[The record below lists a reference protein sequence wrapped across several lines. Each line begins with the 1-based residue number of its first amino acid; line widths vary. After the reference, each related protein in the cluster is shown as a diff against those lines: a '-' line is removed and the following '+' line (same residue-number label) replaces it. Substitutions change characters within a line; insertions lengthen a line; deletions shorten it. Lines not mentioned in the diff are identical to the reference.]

1 MLSIVD
7 DTPELRVL
15 STIPGFNSRIH
26 DSLAVPAGIS
36 DRLPSGRA
44 GRRGSR
50 YRATRCLMDRCGGEV
65 DALLHNTLA
74 ITNVL
79 SVLDA
84 LEIAA
89 EPNRRRLLHLLAR
102 QEQAVGEL
110 AAHFTV
116 SRSAVSQ
123 HLLLLEQAGLVAAR
137 KEGRNR
143 YYRLDP
149 QGMGRLRALVEQ
161 FWTDEL
167 DLLAADAAA
176 FAENRQRPGN
186 TALPQ

>member
-1 MLSIVD
+1 MLHPVEEFRRCPFQSQFRD
-7 DTPELRVL
+7 RQK
-15 STIPGFNSRIH
+15 SRA
-26 DSLAVPAGIS
+26 SF
-36 DRLPSGRA
+36 
-44 GRRGSR
+44 GRRGLS
-50 YRATRCLMDRCGGEV
+50 D
-65 DALLHNTLA
+65 TLA
-74 ITNVL
+74 DTNVL

-89 EPNRRRLLHLLAR
+89 EPNRRRLLRLLAGH
-102 QEQAVGEL
+102 EQAVGEL
-110 AAHFTV
+110 AAHFTI

-123 HLLLLEQAGLVAAR
+123 HLLLLEQAGLVVAR

-149 QGMGRLRALVEQ
+149 EGMGRLRALVEQ

-176 FAENRQRPGN
+176 QAAGRHGSGN
-186 TALPQ
+186 PAPPR

>member
-1 MLSIVD
+1 
-7 DTPELRVL
+7 
-15 STIPGFNSRIH
+15 
-26 DSLAVPAGIS
+26 
-36 DRLPSGRA
+36 
-44 GRRGSR
+44 
-50 YRATRCLMDRCGGEV
+50 
-65 DALLHNTLA
+65 
-74 ITNVL
+74 
-79 SVLDA
+79 VLDA

-102 QEQAVGEL
+102 GEQAVSEL
-110 AAHFTV
+110 AAQFTV

-149 QGMGRLRALVEQ
+149 KGMGRLRELVEQ

-167 DLLAADAAA
+167 DLLASDAAELA
-176 FAENRQRPGN
+176 AQRKGRPKHHM
-186 TALPQ
+186 TEPEIPLQEKDPTHELR

>member
-1 MLSIVD
+1 MQLAASRMFLIGL
-7 DTPELRVL
+7 EL
-15 STIPGFNSRIH
+15 
-26 DSLAVPAGIS
+26 
-36 DRLPSGRA
+36 
-44 GRRGSR
+44 
-50 YRATRCLMDRCGGEV
+50 
-65 DALLHNTLA
+65 ALRNTLA
-74 ITNVL
+74 STNVIL
-79 SVLDA
+79 VLDA

-102 QEQAVGEL
+102 REQAVGEL

-149 QGMGRLRALVEQ
+149 RGMGRLRDLVEQ

-167 DLLAADAAA
+167 DLLASDAAA
-176 FAENRQRPGN
+176 LAAQRQGP
-186 TALPQ
+186 PQDDATHSDTSLQD

>member
-1 MLSIVD
+1 M
-7 DTPELRVL
+7 
-15 STIPGFNSRIH
+15 
-26 DSLAVPAGIS
+26 
-36 DRLPSGRA
+36 
-44 GRRGSR
+44 
-50 YRATRCLMDRCGGEV
+50 
-65 DALLHNTLA
+65 
-74 ITNVL
+74 
-79 SVLDA
+79 LDA

-102 QEQAVGEL
+102 REQAVGEL
-110 AAHFTV
+110 AAQFTV

-149 QGMGRLRALVEQ
+149 GGMGRLRDLVEQ

-167 DLLAADAAA
+167 DLLASDAAELA
-176 FAENRQRPGN
+176 AQRQGP
-186 TALPQ
+186 PQHHMTESETPLQNKGRFT

>member
-1 MLSIVD
+1 M
-7 DTPELRVL
+7 R
-15 STIPGFNSRIH
+15 NA
-26 DSLAVPAGIS
+26 LAS
-36 DRLPSGRA
+36 
-44 GRRGSR
+44 
-50 YRATRCLMDRCGGEV
+50 
-65 DALLHNTLA
+65 
-74 ITNVL
+74 TNVL

-102 QEQAVGEL
+102 SEQSVGEL

-149 QGMGRLRALVEQ
+149 VGMGTLRDLVEQ

-167 DLLAADAAA
+167 DLLASDAAA
-176 FAENRQRPGN
+176 LARQRPGP
-186 TALPQ
+186 PQHHRTQPDTSPQDKDPSHELR

>member
-1 MLSIVD
+1 M
-7 DTPELRVL
+7 T
-15 STIPGFNSRIH
+15 
-26 DSLAVPAGIS
+26 
-36 DRLPSGRA
+36 
-44 GRRGSR
+44 
-50 YRATRCLMDRCGGEV
+50 
-65 DALLHNTLA
+65 
-74 ITNVL
+74 TNVL

-89 EPNRRRLLHLLAR
+89 EPNRRRLLRLLAR

-123 HLLLLEQAGLVAAR
+123 HLLLLEQAGLVIAR

-149 QGMGRLRALVEQ
+149 EGMARLRALVEQ

-176 FAENRQRPGN
+176 LAADRHSPGKS
-186 TALPQ
+186 APPR

>member
-1 MLSIVD
+1 M
-7 DTPELRVL
+7 
-15 STIPGFNSRIH
+15 H
-26 DSLAVPAGIS
+26 
-36 DRLPSGRA
+36 
-44 GRRGSR
+44 
-50 YRATRCLMDRCGGEV
+50 
-65 DALLHNTLA
+65 LHNALVD
-74 ITNVL
+74 TNVL

-102 QEQAVGEL
+102 QELAVGEL
-110 AAHFTV
+110 AVHFTV

-149 QGMGRLRALVEQ
+149 GGMGQLRELVEQ

-167 DLLAADAAA
+167 ELLASDAAA
-176 FAENRQRPGN
+176 LARQPSRAPATSRHPVGYCVSR
-186 TALPQ
+186 

>member
-1 MLSIVD
+1 MF
-7 DTPELRVL
+7 E
-15 STIPGFNSRIH
+15 
-26 DSLAVPAGIS
+26 AGN
-36 DRLPSGRA
+36 G
-44 GRRGSR
+44 
-50 YRATRCLMDRCGGEV
+50 
-65 DALLHNTLA
+65 ALLNALA
-74 ITNVL
+74 TTNVL
-79 SVLDA
+79 TVVDA

-102 QEQAVGEL
+102 QEQSVGEL

-143 YYRLDP
+143 YYKLDP

-167 DLLAADAAA
+167 ELLAADAAA
-176 FAENRQRPGN
+176 LAEHRHGAGN
-186 TALPQ
+186 PPH

>member
-1 MLSIVD
+1 M
-7 DTPELRVL
+7 
-15 STIPGFNSRIH
+15 
-26 DSLAVPAGIS
+26 
-36 DRLPSGRA
+36 
-44 GRRGSR
+44 
-50 YRATRCLMDRCGGEV
+50 
-65 DALLHNTLA
+65 
-74 ITNVL
+74 
-79 SVLDA
+79 LDA

-89 EPNRRRLLHLLAR
+89 EPNRRRLLHLLAGK
-102 QEQAVGEL
+102 EQAVGEL

-143 YYRLDP
+143 YYRLDH
-149 QGMGRLRALVEQ
+149 QGMARLRALVEQ

-176 FAENRQRPGN
+176 LAENRRRPGN
-186 TALPQ
+186 TASPH

>member
-1 MLSIVD
+1 LSSISGID
-7 DTPELRVL
+7 QIAWRFRPGKGL
-15 STIPGFNSRIH
+15 S
-26 DSLAVPAGIS
+26 
-36 DRLPSGRA
+36 
-44 GRRGSR
+44 
-50 YRATRCLMDRCGGEV
+50 
-65 DALLHNTLA
+65 NTLVA
-74 ITNVL
+74 TNVL

-102 QEQAVGEL
+102 QEQAVGQL

-149 QGMGRLRALVEQ
+149 EGMGRIRTLVEQ

-167 DLLAADAAA
+167 DLLAADAAEL
-176 FAENRQRPGN
+176 AEKRSR
-186 TALPQ
+186 T

>member
-1 MLSIVD
+1 
-7 DTPELRVL
+7 
-15 STIPGFNSRIH
+15 
-26 DSLAVPAGIS
+26 
-36 DRLPSGRA
+36 
-44 GRRGSR
+44 
-50 YRATRCLMDRCGGEV
+50 
-65 DALLHNTLA
+65 
-74 ITNVL
+74 
-79 SVLDA
+79 VLDA

-176 FAENRQRPGN
+176 LAENRHGPESPAPPR
-186 TALPQ
+186 

>member
-1 MLSIVD
+1 MH
-7 DTPELRVL
+7 
-15 STIPGFNSRIH
+15 NA
-26 DSLAVPAGIS
+26 LATA
-36 DRLPSGRA
+36 
-44 GRRGSR
+44 
-50 YRATRCLMDRCGGEV
+50 
-65 DALLHNTLA
+65 
-74 ITNVL
+74 NVFL
-79 SVLDA
+79 VLDA

-89 EPNRRRLLHLLAR
+89 EPNRRRLLHLLVG

-149 QGMGRLRALVEQ
+149 EGMGRLRDLVER

-167 DLLAADAAA
+167 DLLASDAAA
-176 FAENRQRPGN
+176 LAAQRHAPPQHPAASDNSRQD
-186 TALPQ
+186 

>member
-1 MLSIVD
+1 M
-7 DTPELRVL
+7 P
-15 STIPGFNSRIH
+15 N
-26 DSLAVPAGIS
+26 
-36 DRLPSGRA
+36 
-44 GRRGSR
+44 
-50 YRATRCLMDRCGGEV
+50 
-65 DALLHNTLA
+65 ALVK
-74 ITNVL
+74 TNVL
-79 SVLDA
+79 IVLDA

-102 QEQAVGEL
+102 QEQPVGEL

-149 QGMGRLRALVEQ
+149 EGMGRLRALVEQ

-167 DLLAADAAA
+167 DLLAADAAELA
-176 FAENRQRPGN
+176 GNRPEPGDP
-186 TALPQ
+186 APPR